1 MVDLICFDLLVK
13 VILCALRQCAFNR
26 WLTGTGECEREA
38 RLYDGAQLSRGG
50 GELGK
55 NVGPAKSSISGR

>member
-1 MVDLICFDLLVK
+1 MFDLLCFDLLVK
-13 VILCALRQCAFNR
+13 VILCALRQRAFNR
-26 WLTGTGECEREA
+26 WFTGTGVCEREA
-38 RLYDGAQLSRGG
+38 RLYGGAQLGRGG